1 MFRLSPRQTLFRS
14 RYERFRWKFSNFA
27 AKQTLTMEQKFGKNS
42 IDIKVLREFCEREG
56 KMVEYRKGEQL
67 EREGDPARWFGFV
80 TEGCF
85 KYVTYGISDDK
96 EHITWFSFEG
106 EFAGDY
112 PACLDGG
119 PALTTIEAMVPTRI
133 IRVSGEQ
140 LEREGDPAR
149 WFGFVTEGCF
159 KYVTHGISDDKEH
172 ITWFSFEGEFA
183 GDYPACLDGRP
194 SQTTIKAM
202 MPSRMLRVSGEQL
215 VDFFRQDAEKME
227 LRSVIAEHLLSQARA
242 CYLDLHRATAR
253 ERYELLLQRC
263 PGIVEYLDLQDIA
276 SFLNVTPKTISMIRK
291 DITFGKD

>member
-1 MFRLSPRQTLFRS
+1 MLQMTTLITIYVICHNHSVWILSLQNYNFSSTFTYLRYLFSLKSVKTVPVCTEIRQNSLPLPANS
-14 RYERFRWKFSNFA
+14 
-27 AKQTLTMEQKFGKNS
+27 LTMEQKFGKNS

-56 KMVEYRKGEQL
+56 KMVEYRK
-67 EREGDPARWFGFV
+67 
-80 TEGCF
+80 
-85 KYVTYGISDDK
+85 
-96 EHITWFSFEG
+96 
-106 EFAGDY
+106 
-112 PACLDGG
+112 
-119 PALTTIEAMVPTRI
+119 
-133 IRVSGEQ
+133 GEQ